1 MITIKE
7 IAEKLGMSTATVSNV
22 IHGKSGEVSEET
34 RRKVEEYLKEVD
46 YVPNINARNL
56 AQNESK
62 IIGFAL
68 KARED
73 KYENLM
79 MDPFVSELIGGI
91 EETVR
96 NAGYFMMIYISRDTE
111 KIMRYVSSWNV
122 DGLLLFG
129 MLDDDG
135 IRVST
140 RYKKPIVC
148 IDTYSIEGLKHF
160 TNVGLDDE
168 QGTYEMVK
176 YMISQ
181 GHRRIAFLSDNTK
194 GVDLARLTGY
204 KRALAEAGIEFEDRD
219 FLKIRPESSQI
230 EASLDE
236 ICGRAFEYTA
246 IMCVSDLYAVTLM
259 AALMD
264 RGIRIPEGIS
274 VAGVDDNLLGRLFR
288 PALTTVHQDAKQKG
302 VVAAEA
308 LLKKIAGESVP
319 SQIILPTEL
328 KIRDSVTKP
337 RIMQDMKKNNFW
349 G

>member
-7 IAEKLGMSTATVSNV
+7 IAQQLGMSTTTVSNV
-22 IHGKSGEVSEET
+22 IHGKPGEVSEET
-34 RRKVEEYLKEVD
+34 RRKVEEFLRKVD

-62 IIGFAL
+62 IIGVAL

-73 KYENLM
+73 KYENLI
-79 MDPFVSELIGGI
+79 MDPFVAELIGGI
-91 EETVR
+91 EETIR

-111 KIMRYVSSWNV
+111 KIMRHVSTWNV
-122 DGLLLFG
+122 DGLILFG

-160 TNVGLDDE
+160 ANIGLDDE
-168 QGTYEMVK
+168 KGTYEMVK

-181 GHRRIAFLSDNTK
+181 GHRKIAFLSDNSK

-204 KRALAEAGIEFEDRD
+204 KRALAEAGIKFEEKD
-219 FLKIRPESSQI
+219 FLKIRPKNEEI

-236 ICGRAFEYTA
+236 ICKRAFEYTA

-259 AALMD
+259 SALTD
-264 RGIRIPEGIS
+264 RGIRVPEGIS
-274 VAGVDDNLLGRLFR
+274 IAGFDDNMLGSLYR
-288 PALTTVHQDAKQKG
+288 PALTTVHQDVKKKG
-302 VVAAEA
+302 VVAADT
-308 LLKKIAGESVP
+308 LLKRIRGEKTP
-319 SQIILPTEL
+319 NQIKLPVKL
-328 KIRDSVTKP
+328 MIRDTVTKP
-337 RIMQDMKKNNFW
+337 RVVPGVFL
-349 G
+349 

>member
-7 IAEKLGMSTATVSNV
+7 IAQKLNMSTTTVSNV
-22 IHGKSGEVSEET
+22 IHGKEGEVSEEK
-34 RRKVEEYLKEVD
+34 RKIVQDFLDQVD

-62 IIGFAL
+62 IIGVAL
-68 KARED
+68 KARAD
-73 KYENLM
+73 KYENLI

-91 EETVR
+91 EETIR

-111 KIMRYVSSWNV
+111 KIMRHVSTWNV
-122 DGLLLFG
+122 DGLILFG

-168 QGTYEMVK
+168 AGTYEMVK
-176 YMISQ
+176 YIISC
-181 GHRRIAFLSDNTK
+181 GHKKIAFMSDNTK

-204 KRALAEAGIEFEDRD
+204 KRALEEAGIEFKEED
-219 FLKIRPESSQI
+219 FLKIRPKSDEIDESLEEI
-230 EASLDE
+230 CRRSLD
-236 ICGRAFEYTA
+236 YTA

-259 AALMD
+259 SALQD
-264 RGIRIPEGIS
+264 RGIRVPEGIS
-274 VAGVDDNLLGRLFR
+274 IAGFDDNMLGSLYR
-288 PALTTVHQDAKQKG
+288 PALTTVHQDVKKKG
-302 VVAAEA
+302 VVAAQT
-308 LLKKIAGESVP
+308 LLKQIKGEETDH
-319 SQIILPTEL
+319 QITLPTRL
-328 KIRDSVTKP
+328 VIRDTVTKP
-337 RIMQDMKKNNFW
+337 RISRFY
-349 G
+349 GFI

>member
-7 IAEKLGMSTATVSNV
+7 IAKQLNMSTTTVSNV
-22 IHGKSGEVSEET
+22 IHGKTGEVSPET
-34 RRKVEEYLKEVD
+34 REKVEEFLKKVD

-62 IIGFAL
+62 IIGVAL
-68 KARED
+68 KARVD
-73 KYENLM
+73 KYENLI

-91 EETVR
+91 EETIR
-96 NAGYFMMIYISRDTE
+96 NAGYFMMLYISRDTE

-122 DGLLLFG
+122 DGLILFG

-148 IDTYSIEGLKHF
+148 VDTYSIEGLKHF

-168 QGTYEMVK
+168 NGTYEMVK
-176 YMISQ
+176 YIISC
-181 GHRRIAFLSDNTK
+181 GHKRIAFMSDNTN
-194 GVDLARLTGY
+194 GVDFARFTGY
-204 KRALAEAGIEFEDRD
+204 KRALCEAGIEFKEED
-219 FLKIRPESSQI
+219 FLKIRPASTEIDESL
-230 EASLDE
+230 EE
-236 ICGRAFEYTA
+236 ICQRALNYTA

-259 AALMD
+259 AALTD

-274 VAGVDDNLLGRLFR
+274 IAGFDDNMLGSLHR
-288 PALTTVHQDAKQKG
+288 PALTTVHQDVKKKG
-302 VVAAEA
+302 VVAAQT
-308 LLKKIAGESVP
+308 LLRKLKGEKTEK
-319 SQIILPTEL
+319 QIILPTRL
-328 KIRDSVTKP
+328 VIRDSVTKP
-337 RIMQDMKKNNFW
+337 RKSDFYRL